1 MKGTTTPTIDLPTS
15 KEGMITLDGDRVPGC
30 GVCGRAG
37 PKLVELTAGFD
48 LYASR
53 CGMHLEEPPNHKRE
67 KFYTARGTKPLHLT
81 KGERKAAFA
90 GTLKHLKR
98 DGKPDQESKEK
109 VVLSWTRGGKQIVD
123 YATGATVYIPRQPR
137 LWLIVKG
144 WHLKAG
150 STTWE
155 TDVELVDLREQ
166 NRVLANGVGG
176 LPRESGLKT
185 RWGESVDSEGKVS
198 DRHVPTKDEQHEN
211 WTPETE
217 RGYGGRNEL
226 ERCNFNGSLVPSAGV
241 DDDTLG
247 RFSRLAEEESLKQRM
262 KQRQAAKAAA
272 REARSA
278 EGRKRRLAT
287 AAKSRPLAVADTAA
301 TLNPSAEVV

>member
-1 MKGTTTPTIDLPTS
+1 MNTTPTIDLPTS
-15 KEGMITLDGDRVPGC
+15 KEGTITLDGGRIPYC
-30 GVCGRAG
+30 GVCGRPG
-37 PKLVELTAGFD
+37 PELVELTVGFD

-53 CGMHLEEPPNHKRE
+53 CGKHLEEPPNHKRE
-67 KFYTARGTKPLHLT
+67 RFYTARGTKPLHLT
-81 KGERKAAFA
+81 KEERKAAFA
-90 GTLKHLKR
+90 GTLKRLKR
-98 DGKPDQESKEK
+98 NVKPDQGSKEK

-123 YATGATVYIPRQPR
+123 YDTGATVYIPRQPR
-137 LWLIVKG
+137 LWLVIKG

-150 STTWE
+150 STEWE
-155 TDVELVDLREQ
+155 TDVELVDRREQ

-176 LPRESGLKT
+176 LPRQAGLKT
-185 RWGESVDSEGKVS
+185 RWKESVDSEGKVS
-198 DRHVPTKDEQHEN
+198 DRQVLGKEEQHEH

-217 RGYGGRNEL
+217 RGYGGRSEL
-226 ERCNFNGSLVPSAGV
+226 ERCDFNGSLVPSSGV

-247 RFSRLAEEESLKQRM
+247 RFSRVAEEESLKQRM
-262 KQRQAAKAAA
+262 KLRQAAKAAA